1 MSMSALD
8 PAMPIDNP
16 PHELPR
22 APIINRLDDGSRAA
36 IRRLTGGRSG
46 NRVKRPSRVELP
58 AGSRHTRTYRLHA
71 YWSKKPHEVL
81 RECIESL
88 TRPGEVVLDPFCG
101 SGGTLVVAAMLGR
114 RAIGV
119 DRSPAAAFISQS
131 ALSLPS
137 AATIRASWSA
147 LLERV
152 EPEIKPLYM
161 TVCHRC
167 NSPAVIRYTVI
178 ADIFRCSI
186 CRSEFAADRAPRTGG
201 GRHCPECEAKL
212 ARSPERAGAGAVETS
227 AECEADCK
235 PRAFKRRR
243 DDCDPGAAS
252 YFDKYDLSKIREVD
266 AMQVSAWR
274 PTDRFPQGLKTA
286 ELFAR
291 GIERIDALFT
301 RRNLKA
307 LAMLREAIDE
317 LPPEHRT
324 PMLFCFTA
332 ALTSLTLKSQHVEGG
347 GGYLPG
353 MYYIPPVRKE
363 RNPLFSFRRIV
374 GQVAHGADEMH
385 AHSSFRSSN
394 TWVGVGSA
402 TDLGHIGDETID
414 FVFLDPPY
422 SDKIQF
428 SELNFVWESWLGL
441 VEDWGDQEIVLN
453 RARGRTLVEWENQ
466 ISLVAA
472 EIFRVL
478 KPGSRVALT
487 YDDPRQGTWP
497 VLLSALRRAGF
508 DEMSAHSSYAV
519 RQQTFVQRR
528 SSGASKR
535 DTLIVF
541 GKPQDRGAP

>member
-1 MSMSALD
+1 MAGSALD
-8 PAMPIDNP
+8 SATPIDNP
-16 PHELPR
+16 PHGLPR
-22 APIINRLDDGSRAA
+22 TPIINRLDGGSRAA
-36 IRRLTGGRSG
+36 IRRLTGRSSG
-46 NRVKRPSRVELP
+46 NRRKRPNRVKLP

-131 ALSLPS
+131 ALSLPP
-137 AATIRASWSA
+137 AAEIHATWSA
-147 LLERV
+147 LRERV
-152 EPEIKPLYM
+152 EPEIKPLYA

-167 NSPAVIRYTVI
+167 NGPAVIRYTVI
-178 ADIFRCSI
+178 ADKLRCPG
-186 CRSEFAADRAPRTGG
+186 CGSEFSADKAPRVGG
-201 GRHCPECEAKL
+201 SRRCPECDAKL
-212 ARSPERAGAGAVETS
+212 PRSPERTGAGAVETS
-227 AECEADCK
+227 AECEAGCR

-243 DDCDPGAAS
+243 DDGDPVAALF
-252 YFDKYDLSKIREVD
+252 FDKHDLSKIREVD
-266 AMQVSAWR
+266 AMRIPAWR
-274 PTDRFPQGLKTA
+274 PTDKFPRGLKTA
-286 ELFAR
+286 ELFSR
-291 GIERIDALFT
+291 GIERIDAIFT
-301 RRNLKA
+301 RRNLTA
-307 LAMLREAIDE
+307 IAMLRKAIDE
-317 LPPEHRT
+317 LPSEQWT
-324 PMLFCFTA
+324 PMLFCLTA
-332 ALTSLTLKSQHVEGG
+332 AITSLTLKSQHVQGG

-374 GQVAHGADEMH
+374 GQVARGADEMH
-385 AHSSFRSSN
+385 SHSNFHNGKS
-394 TWVGVGSA
+394 WVGLGSA
-402 TDLGHIGDETID
+402 TDLSVIGDETVD

-453 RARGRTLVEWENQ
+453 RARGRTLVEWEDQ

-472 EIFRVL
+472 EVFRVL
-478 KPGSRVALT
+478 RPGGRAALT

-497 VLLSALRRAGF
+497 VLLNALKRAGF
-508 DEMSAHSSYAV
+508 DEVSAHSSYAV
-519 RQQTFVQRR
+519 KQQTFVQRR
-528 SSGASKR
+528 SPGASKR
-535 DTLIVF
+535 DTLTVF
-541 GKPQDRGAP
+541 GKP